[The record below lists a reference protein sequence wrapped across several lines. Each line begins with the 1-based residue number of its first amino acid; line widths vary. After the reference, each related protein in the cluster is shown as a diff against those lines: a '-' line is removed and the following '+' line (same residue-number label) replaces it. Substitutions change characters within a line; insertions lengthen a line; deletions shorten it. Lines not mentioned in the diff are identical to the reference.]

1 MGLIISVPRLV
12 RSLVTMVLHN
22 LLELTNFCLVHSV
35 VVNLILLPLS
45 AAYQSDW
52 MLVIIGHASVENYRV
67 LAIDYRLRL
76 DCCARCHLLVL
87 VIASRRVCDDCQ
99 VGWLRR

>member
-22 LLELTNFCLVHSV
+22 LLKLTNFRSVHSA
-35 VVNLILLPLS
+35 VVNLVLLPLS
-45 AAYQSDW
+45 AVYQSDR
-52 MLVIIGHASVENYRV
+52 MLVIIGHASVEDNRV
-67 LAIDYRLRL
+67 LTINHWPRQ
-76 DCCARCHLLVL
+76 DCCARCHVLVL